1 LPTELLFYG
10 GVEVSGNKILLKDND
25 TRILTLTRDF
35 PDEQNTLK
43 STSSRL
49 TEGQQHQHPT
59 TPRHRHIDGPGV
71 LYHTITAIVELRQT

>member
-25 TRILTLTRDF
+25 TRILTLARDF

-43 STSSRL
+43 GTSWRR
-49 TEGQQHQHPT
+49 TESQQQHPT
-59 TPRHRHIDGPGV
+59 TTPGHRHIDGPGI